1 MEKTSSPNSRFT
13 VCRPFRQRC
22 SAAQRVSVNVF
33 FCCCLPMAWSRMSF
47 YDRCLR
53 LSPDVSG
60 LLRTRS
66 HEHIYCY
73 LFCKIQVQS
82 VPSETRK
89 PHELLSHVMIPELRG
104 LKLGCNMLQP
114 STQRENI
121 AASTDD
127 PQEGQLRE
135 LLEKDKS
142 LGYFQ
147 LVWYYFFGGKSTK
160 SWYEGF
166 LKWGYPKIIPNWTI
180 LVLKPM
186 VLGIPPFKK
195 PHHIASYSI
204 ISRQTSSASW
214 RFRILWGNVSPGLLN
229 PDN

>member
-1 MEKTSSPNSRFT
+1 
-13 VCRPFRQRC
+13 
-22 SAAQRVSVNVF
+22 
-33 FCCCLPMAWSRMSF
+33 MSF

-147 LVWYYFFGGKSTK
+147 WVWYYFF
-160 SWYEGF
+160 
-166 LKWGYPKIIPNWTI
+166 WGEK
-180 LVLKPM
+180 
-186 VLGIPPFKK
+186 
-195 PHHIASYSI
+195 H
-204 ISRQTSSASW
+204 
-214 RFRILWGNVSPGLLN
+214 
-229 PDN
+229 